1 LCCFDP
7 ACFDSRAKEGEALA
21 LLLID
26 FAVVQW
32 CTAAI
37 AVQDFSVR
45 EIVDSILRAYG
56 NQLDSDFIEASRQ
69 KVSRYI
75 ETLASTGERDPEQL
89 TTYGVAYLNELRNPD
104 PRYSGC

>member
-1 LCCFDP
+1 VWFRSGP
-7 ACFDSRAKEGEALA
+7 FWFEGEEGVVLT
-21 LLLID
+21 LSLID
-26 FAVVQW
+26 LAAAQW

-45 EIVDSILRAYG
+45 EIVDSILGAFG
-56 NQLDSDFIEASRQ
+56 NELDSDFVEASRQ